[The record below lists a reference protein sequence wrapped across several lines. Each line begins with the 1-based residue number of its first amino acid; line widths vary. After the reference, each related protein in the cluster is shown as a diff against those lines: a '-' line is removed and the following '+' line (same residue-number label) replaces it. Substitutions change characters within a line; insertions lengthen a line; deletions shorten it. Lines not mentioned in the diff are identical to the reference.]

1 VIHPVTTP
9 LPLRRG
15 LVGGSLHLAPIASA
29 PYSALMRVL
38 LATVLMSAALTAG
51 QAPALSVQAAARA
64 VEPGEVIR
72 LTLTTPTPT
81 SAVAVQAFDT
91 AFIPFRV
98 DDRTWQVLIGVDLD
112 VKPGRHIVSIV
123 AVDANQTSTTTRT
136 LVVADKAFPTRRL
149 TVEPKYV
156 EPPPDVTTRI
166 LAEAERLNAIWAS
179 RSPERLWSG
188 AFAAPVPDRAN
199 SAFGSRSVF
208 NGQPRNP
215 HGGADFASPSGRV
228 IRAPN
233 GGRVVLA
240 EDLYFT
246 GQSVVIDH
254 GLGLVSL
261 FAHLS
266 SIDVQPGTI
275 VNAGDTLGR
284 VGATGRVTGPHL
296 HWTVRLAGTR
306 VDPLSLMNVT
316 GLPDDATLATGLLP

>member
-1 VIHPVTTP
+1 
-9 LPLRRG
+9 
-15 LVGGSLHLAPIASA
+15 
-29 PYSALMRVL
+29 MRVL
-38 LATVLMSAALTAG
+38 LTTVLLSVTLTAG
-51 QAPALSVQAAARA
+51 QAPVLSVQAAARA
-64 VEPGEVIR
+64 IEPGEVVR
-72 LTLTTPTPT
+72 LTLTTAIPVT
-81 SAVAVQAFDT
+81 AVTVRAFDT
-91 AFIPFRV
+91 AFTPFRL
-98 DDRTWQVLIGVDLD
+98 DDRTWQVLVGVDLD
-112 VKPGRHIVSIV
+112 VRPGRHIVSIV
-123 AVDANQTSTTTRT
+123 AADATQTWTTTRT

-156 EPPPDVTTRI
+156 EPPPDVTQRI
-166 LAEAERLNAIWAS
+166 LAEAGRLNAIWAS

-208 NGQPRNP
+208 NGQPRSP

-246 GQSVVIDH
+246 GQSVVLDH

-266 SIDVQPGTI
+266 SIDVHPGTI
-275 VNAGDTLGR
+275 VSAGDALGR

-296 HWTVRLAGTR
+296 HWTVRLAGAR
-306 VDPLSLMNVT
+306 VDPLSLMDVT
-316 GLPDDATLATGLLP
+316 GLPDNATLEAGLLP

>member
-1 VIHPVTTP
+1 
-9 LPLRRG
+9 
-15 LVGGSLHLAPIASA
+15 
-29 PYSALMRVL
+29 MRAL
-38 LATVLMSAALTAG
+38 LATVLLSVTLTAG
-51 QAPALSVQAAARA
+51 QAPVLSVQAAARA
-64 VEPGEVIR
+64 IEPGEVVR
-72 LTLTTPTPT
+72 LTLTTAAPMTGLT
-81 SAVAVQAFDT
+81 VRAFDRDFT
-91 AFIPFRV
+91 PFRL
-98 DDRTWQVLIGVDLD
+98 DDRTWQVLVGVDLD
-112 VKPGRHIVSIV
+112 VTPGRHIVSIV
-123 AVDANQTSTTTRT
+123 AADATQTWTTTRT

-156 EPPPDVTTRI
+156 EPPPDVTQRI
-166 LAEAERLNAIWAS
+166 LAEAGRLNAIWAS

-208 NGQPRNP
+208 NGQPRSP

-246 GQSVVIDH
+246 GQSVVLDH

-275 VNAGDTLGR
+275 VSAGDALGR

-296 HWTVRLAGTR
+296 HWTVRLAGAR
-306 VDPLSLMNVT
+306 VDPLSLMDVT
-316 GLPDDATLATGLLP
+316 GLPGHATLEAGLLP